1 VGEVMSVNDD
11 ELTQIREARRAE
23 IQQQLEA
30 QTDQQIQIESEQAAA
45 EQEGAHLTMAMRTIL
60 TPESR
65 ERLARV
71 EMARSDLALS
81 VKRHLT
87 TLHQSGQ
94 IATPIDDDTLKRIL
108 KGLDE
113 NTRRDT
119 SIRRV

>member
-1 VGEVMSVNDD
+1 MSVNDD

-23 IQQQLEA
+23 IQQQIEA
-30 QTDQQIQIESEQAAA
+30 QANQQMQLESEHAAA
-45 EQEGAHLTMAMRTIL
+45 EQESVQLTMAMRTIL
-60 TPESR
+60 TPQGR

-81 VKRHLT
+81 VKRHLA

-113 NTRRDT
+113 NTRRET

>member
-1 VGEVMSVNDD
+1 MGEVMSVNDD

-23 IQQQLEA
+23 IQQQIEA
-30 QTDQQIQIESEQAAA
+30 QANQQMQLESEHAAA
-45 EQEGAHLTMAMRTIL
+45 EQESVQLSMAMRTIL
-60 TPESR
+60 TPQGR

-81 VKRHLT
+81 VKRHLA

-113 NTRRDT
+113 NTRRET